1 MKEMVGMKG
10 GMVVKRK
17 YLLMAAITSGLLLAF
32 GSLTWAQDW
41 TARRQ
46 MRQYRRIEQGV
57 RNGEITR
64 GELRRLEREERR
76 IRIERRR
83 AWRDGYLSCAE
94 RRRLDRM
101 LDRTSRHIYR
111 AKHNPLVV
119 RRPWRPICRPV
130 YPPPVRR
137 PPIGWIWPG
146 ETISHFSGFFWDPTW
161 AFAWSV
167 TIP

>member
-1 MKEMVGMKG
+1 M
-10 GMVVKRK
+10 KRK
-17 YLLMAAITSGLLLAF
+17 YLLMAAIASVLLLVF

-57 RNGEITR
+57 RSGEITR
-64 GELRRLEREERR
+64 G
-76 IRIERRR
+76 RR

-101 LDRTSRHIYR
+101 LDRASRHIYR